1 MNPRQ
6 HTSRAARLRAAVR
19 VRFLRAAAGDAGF
32 GTLEM
37 LVLGAV
43 VLAGATVGVLAW
55 NGALDSLVAK
65 FKTATG
71 Q

>member
-1 MNPRQ
+1 MNAHQ
-6 HTSRAARLRAAVR
+6 HPSRAARLRTAIQAR
-19 VRFLRAAAGDAGF
+19 LIRTARSDAGF

-43 VLAGATVGVLAW
+43 VLAGATVAVLAW
-55 NGALDSLVAK
+55 QGALDSLVEQ
-65 FKTATG
+65 FKSATG